1 MKRLLL
7 VIAISAVIAASSCSG
22 GHGAKPDSG
31 SDPQAAPSLDDKK
44 LFEATCSKCHKVTRA
59 EAYKGSV
66 PWKSIIDRMIN
77 EHGAKVTPE
86 DQAKIVAYLEN
97 TYPKKSAG

>member
-22 GHGAKPDSG
+22 GQDAKSNSG
-31 SDPQAAPSLDDKK
+31 SDSQAATAPQDKK
-44 LFEATCSKCHKVTRA
+44 LFEATCSQCHKVTRA
-59 EAYKGSV
+59 EAYKGSNS
-66 PWKSIIDRMIN
+66 WKSTVDRMIN
-77 EHGAKVTPE
+77 VNGAKVTPE
-86 DQAKIVAYLEN
+86 DEAKIVAYLEN

>member
-1 MKRLLL
+1 M
-7 VIAISAVIAASSCSG
+7 SAVIAASSCSG
-22 GHGAKPDSG
+22 SQDAKSNSG
-31 SDPQAAPSLDDKK
+31 SDSQAATPLQDKK

-66 PWKSIIDRMIN
+66 PWKSIVDRMIN

-86 DQAKIVAYLEN
+86 DEAKIIAYLDQA
-97 TYPKKSAG
+97 YPKK